1 MAAKKY
7 YVVWVGQKPGI
18 YTTWAEAERQ
28 VKGFPGAKFKSFP
41 SQAEAE
47 QAYANKPK
55 AAVSRS
61 SARSTAKPSSKKKT
75 PAASAT
81 VDLTADV
88 SIFCDGACD
97 PNPGKAGTGIAIY
110 HKDKLDQLWYGLYN
124 PAGTNNTAELLG
136 LLHSLMFA
144 QQAVD
149 KGQSVTIYCDSKY
162 SIDCVTKWAIGWKAK
177 GWKKANGDIKNL
189 DIIKPAHALY
199 LEIAKKIKVA
209 HVKGHA
215 GVEGNELADRMSV
228 VAVDKKET
236 DLCRYE
242 DFASINELLA
252 MARG

>member
-1 MAAKKY
+1 MATKKH
-7 YVVWVGQKPGI
+7 YVVWVGQQPGI
-18 YTTWAEAERQ
+18 YSTWAEAERQ
-28 VKGFPGAKFKSFP
+28 VKGFPKAQYKAFP

-47 QAYANKPK
+47 QAFANKPK
-55 AAVSRS
+55 AAATRSTTRS
-61 SARSTAKPSSKKKT
+61 SVKSSPKKAATST
-75 PAASAT
+75 AT
-81 VDLTADV
+81 VDLSADI

-110 HKDKLDQLWYGLYN
+110 HKDKLEHLWYGLYN

-136 LLHSLMFA
+136 LHHSLIFA
-144 QQAVD
+144 QSAVE

-162 SIDCVTKWAIGWKAK
+162 SIDCVTKWANGWNAK
-177 GWKKANGDIKNL
+177 GWKKANGEIKNL

-199 LEIAKKIKVA
+199 LEIAKKINIA

-228 VAVDKKET
+228 VAIEQREI

-242 DFASINELLA
+242 DSASITELLA

>member
-7 YVVWVGQKPGI
+7 YVVWVGQQPGI

-47 QAYANKPK
+47 QAYASKPK
-55 AAVSRS
+55 ATAT
-61 SARSTAKPSSKKKT
+61 RSTTKSSPKKKT
-75 PAASAT
+75 TAASTAT
-81 VDLTADV
+81 VDLSADV

-110 HKDKLDQLWYGLYN
+110 HKVKLEQLWYGLYN

-136 LLHSLMFA
+136 LHHSLMFA
-144 QQAVD
+144 QAAAE

-162 SIDCVTKWAIGWKAK
+162 SIDCITKWANGWKAK
-177 GWKKANGDIKNL
+177 GWKKANGEIKNL

-228 VAVDKKET
+228 VAVEQRET

-242 DFASINELLA
+242 DFASISELLA

>member
-7 YVVWVGQKPGI
+7 YVVWVGQQPGI

-28 VKGFPGAKFKSFP
+28 VKGYPKARYKSFP

-47 QAYANKPK
+47 QAFANKPK
-55 AAVSRS
+55 ATAS
-61 SARSTAKPSSKKKT
+61 RSTAKSSPKKKST
-75 PAASAT
+75 SST
-81 VDLTADV
+81 TTIDLSSDV

-97 PNPGKAGTGIAIY
+97 PNPGQAGTGIAIY
-110 HKDKLDQLWYGLYN
+110 HKDKLEQLWYGLYN

-144 QQAVD
+144 QAAVE

-162 SIDCVTKWAIGWKAK
+162 SIDCVTKWANGWKAK
-177 GWKKANGDIKNL
+177 GWKKANGEIKNL

-199 LEIAKKIKVA
+199 LEIAKNIKVA

-228 VAVDKKET
+228 VAVEHKET
-236 DLCRYE
+236 DLARFDE
-242 DFASINELLA
+242 TSTISELLA
-252 MARG
+252 MPRG

>member
-55 AAVSRS
+55 TAASPS

-75 PAASAT
+75 AAASTT

>member
-28 VKGFPGAKFKSFP
+28 VKGYPNAKFKSFP
-41 SQAEAE
+41 SLALAE
-47 QAYANKPK
+47 QAYSNK
-55 AAVSRS
+55 
-61 SARSTAKPSSKKKT
+61 
-75 PAASAT
+75 PAASSGTPVKKTTTKKTAIASAST
-81 VDLTADV
+81 VDLSSDV

-110 HKDKLDQLWYGLYN
+110 NKDKLEQLWYGLFN

-136 LLHSLMFA
+136 LHHSLMFA
-144 QQAVD
+144 QAAAE
-149 KGQSVTIYCDSKY
+149 KKQSVTIYCDSKY
-162 SIDCVTKWAIGWKAK
+162 SIDCITKWAIGWKAK
-177 GWKKANGDIKNL
+177 GWKKPSGEIKNL

-199 LEIAKKIKVA
+199 LEIANKITVS

-228 VAVDKKET
+228 IAIDEKET
-236 DLCRYE
+236 DLCRYN
-242 DFASINELLA
+242 DSSSIDELLA
-252 MARG
+252 MQRG

>member
-1 MAAKKY
+1 MATKKF

-18 YTTWAEAERQ
+18 YTTWAETERQ
-28 VKGFPGAKFKSFP
+28 VKGFPKARYKSFP

-47 QAYANKPK
+47 RAFANKPK
-55 AAVSRS
+55 AAPSRS
-61 SARSTAKPSSKKKT
+61 ASNSSPKKT
-75 PAASAT
+75 PASSITT

-88 SIFCDGACD
+88 NIFCDGACD
-97 PNPGKAGTGIAIY
+97 PNPGKAGSGIAIY

-136 LLHSLMFA
+136 LHHSLMFA
-144 QQAVD
+144 QTAVEA
-149 KGQSVTIYCDSKY
+149 GQSVTIYCDSKY

-177 GWKKANGDIKNL
+177 GWKKANGEIKNL

-209 HVKGHA
+209 HVKGNA

-228 VAVDKKET
+228 VAVEKRET

-242 DFASINELLA
+242 DSASVTELLA

>member
-41 SQAEAE
+41 NQIEAE
-47 QAYANKPK
+47 RAYANKPK
-55 AAVSRS
+55 AAASPA